1 MKGIIYILLLL
12 APVSASSNPVLSKL
26 DYVKYIADLSE
37 ACRSE
42 IRIKGKKDIIC
53 WTFEKEYPE
62 MEAITEQWKSLTQA
76 EDDEVRIYSKKKP
89 LNLIHM
95 RENYKKY
102 KENIKFITQVK

>member
-12 APVSASSNPVLSKL
+12 ASVSASSNPVLSKL

-42 IRIKGKKDIIC
+42 IRIKGKKDVIC
-53 WTFEKEYPE
+53 WIFEKESLE
-62 MEAITEQWKSLTQA
+62 MEAITEQWKSLTQE

-102 KENIKFITQVK
+102 KENIKFITQIK